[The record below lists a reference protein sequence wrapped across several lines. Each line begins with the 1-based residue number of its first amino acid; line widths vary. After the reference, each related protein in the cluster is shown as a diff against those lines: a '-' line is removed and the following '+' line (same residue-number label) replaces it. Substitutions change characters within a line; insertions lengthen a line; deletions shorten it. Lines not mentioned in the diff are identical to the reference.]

1 MPELQ
6 SQLMDVEESANN
18 SLRPLKKRRI
28 PPASSLFR
36 YLPSSIRANCLD
48 AVESSS
54 RRKNENNSWAGI
66 PETALRVICAKL
78 STSGNHWES
87 IKSLY
92 AVSEVCKSWRMVA
105 LPLILQELW
114 REPSHSDVHQ
124 AARLFSL
131 DQTQDESLTKCSIIR
146 EETTGASGD
155 MLVHFSLFLE
165 SENNPNEQ
173 KFLLCARQ
181 HSR

>member
-6 SQLMDVEESANN
+6 SQLMDVEESTDN
-18 SLRPLKKRRI
+18 SLTTLKKRRI

-36 YLPSSIRANCLD
+36 YLPSSFRANCLD
-48 AVESSS
+48 AVENSS
-54 RRKNENNSWAGI
+54 RRKNENISWAGI
-66 PETALRVICAKL
+66 PETALRVICSKL
-78 STSGNHWES
+78 STSGNQWDF

-92 AVSEVCKSWRMVA
+92 AASEVCKSWRMVA

-114 REPSHSDVHQ
+114 REPAHSDFHQ
-124 AARLFSL
+124 AARLFSP
-131 DQTQDESLTKCSIIR
+131 DPNQDEKLTRCSIIR
-146 EETTGASGD
+146 EETTGSSGD

-165 SENNPNEQ
+165 SENPQNEQ

-181 HSR
+181 HNR